1 MCVKQCRCTTDCK
14 DTIFATCRN
23 PMCYEVKFVGENN
36 STADTTSEGGYVK
49 GLVTYMVTDDLSVSP
64 MSMISG
70 VAQINKFNVRD
81 FGALEER
88 MAEFGINGLDKF
100 VRNRKSRKFA
110 KFFWRITEGGAAM
123 TNSKISLKL
132 LIDTNR
138 NQVVF
143 AEAGK
148 DFVDF
153 LLHLLSLPVGRV
165 VRLIK
170 KSAMTGCIA
179 NLYESLESL
188 NESYLQPNQNKD
200 SLLCPVIVTKVT
212 NSNFMLPYSN
222 KKPENQKLHYCSKH
236 PGCVSDVFNS
246 FCSHCT
252 SPGYPRYR
260 NQEVKF
266 NGTSDSTTSSAKP
279 NGEGGYVKALVTY
292 MVTND
297 LSVSPMS
304 MVSGVGL
311 LNKFNIK
318 DFGVLEEKV
327 VDFGI
332 DEGIELLKASL
343 LSKDA
348 LTAVFLKQK
357 VTDVAS
363 ST

>member
-1 MCVKQCRCTTDCK
+1 M
-14 DTIFATCRN
+14 
-23 PMCYEVKFVGENN
+23 
-36 STADTTSEGGYVK
+36 AD
-49 GLVTYMVTDDLSVSP
+49 
-64 MSMISG
+64 
-70 VAQINKFNVRD
+70 
-81 FGALEER
+81 
-88 MAEFGINGLDKF
+88 
-100 VRNRKSRKFA
+100 
-110 KFFWRITEGGAAM
+110 
-123 TNSKISLKL
+123 SKISLKL

-188 NESYLQPNQNKD
+188 NESYLQPNPNKD
-200 SLLCPVIVTKVT
+200 SLLCPIIVTKVT
-212 NSNFMLPYSN
+212 NSSFLLPYSN
-222 KKPENQKLHYCSKH
+222 KKPENQKLYYCSQH
-236 PGCVSDVFNS
+236 PGYVSDVFNS
-246 FCSHCT
+246 FCSHCA

-266 NGTSDSTTSSAKP
+266 IGTSDSTTSSAKP

-327 VDFGI
+327 VEFGI
-332 DEGIELLKASL
+332 NEVLLVLNSILYCSL
-343 LSKDA
+343 
-348 LTAVFLKQK
+348 
-357 VTDVAS
+357 
-363 ST
+363 